1 MKSKTDAA
9 NTFRP
14 MKIEE
19 IDYILLNDLDAIKIE
34 KEDERI
40 KFILQDPYCPDK
52 HHIHS
57 VYVIYKKSILNLLE
71 GRVRSIHSHEFMTA
85 NKKDRTISIEDIEYV
100 LEMATVVVLASEDSG
115 ILTNYFYSGVGERLD
130 CIFNLCLGYS
140 SDLQKKENKVSLQQ
154 FMNDIKIV
162 EEMGLLEK
170 LMSKT

>member
-1 MKSKTDAA
+1 MKNKTDVSHM
-9 NTFRP
+9 FPP

-19 IDYILLNDLDAIKIE
+19 IDHILLYDLDAIKME

-57 VYVIYKKSILNLLE
+57 VYVIYKRSILNLLE
-71 GRVRSIHSHEFMTA
+71 GRIRSIHSHEFMTA
-85 NKKDRTISIEDIEYV
+85 KKKDRTISIEDIEYV
-100 LEMATVVVLASEDSG
+100 LEIATVVVLASENNG
-115 ILTNYFYSGVGERLD
+115 ILTNYFYSGVGQRLD

-140 SDLQKKENKVSLQQ
+140 TDLQKKEHKVSLQR
-154 FMNDIKIV
+154 FMDDIKIV

-170 LMSKT
+170 IVG

>member
-1 MKSKTDAA
+1 MKSKTNLTEA
-9 NTFRP
+9 FPP

-19 IDYILLNDLDAIKIE
+19 IDHILLYDLDAIKME

-52 HHIHS
+52 HHIHR

-71 GRVRSIHSHEFMTA
+71 GRIRSIHSHEFISA
-85 NKKDRTISIEDIEYV
+85 KKKDRTISKEDIEYV
-100 LEMATVVVLASEDSG
+100 LEMATVVVLASENNG

-130 CIFNLCLGYS
+130 RIFNLCLGYS
-140 SDLQKKENKVSLQQ
+140 SDLQKKENKVSLQR

-170 LMSKT
+170 F

>member
-1 MKSKTDAA
+1 MKSQTDAA

-19 IDYILLNDLDAIKIE
+19 IEHILLNDLDAIKME

-40 KFILQDPYCPDK
+40 TFILQDSYCPDK
-52 HHIHS
+52 HHIHR

-71 GRVRSIHSHEFMTA
+71 GRIRSIHSHEFISA
-85 NKKDRTISIEDIEYV
+85 KKKDRTISKEDIEYV
-100 LEMATVVVLASEDSG
+100 LEMATVVVLASENNG

-130 CIFNLCLGYS
+130 CMFNLCLGYS
-140 SDLQKKENKVSLQQ
+140 SDLQKKENKVSLQR
-154 FMNDIKIV
+154 FMNDLKIV

-170 LMSKT
+170 F

>member
-9 NTFRP
+9 YTFHP

-19 IDYILLNDLDAIKIE
+19 IEHILLHDLDAIKME
-34 KEDERI
+34 KDDERI
-40 KFILQDPYCPDK
+40 TFILQDSYCPDK
-52 HHIHS
+52 HHIHR

-71 GRVRSIHSHEFMTA
+71 GRIRSIHSHEFISA
-85 NKKDRTISIEDIEYV
+85 KKKDRTISKEDIEYV
-100 LEMATVVVLASEDSG
+100 LEMATVVVLASENNG

-130 CIFNLCLGYS
+130 CMFNLCLGYS
-140 SDLQKKENKVSLQQ
+140 SDLQKKENKVSLQR

-170 LMSKT
+170 F

>member
-9 NTFRP
+9 NTFPSMR
-14 MKIEE
+14 IEE
-19 IDYILLNDLDAIKIE
+19 IDHILLNDLDAIKME

-52 HHIHS
+52 SDIHS
-57 VYVIYKKSILNLLE
+57 LYVIYKKSILNLLE
-71 GRVRSIHSHEFMTA
+71 GRIRSIHSHEFMTA
-85 NKKDRTISIEDIEYV
+85 KKKDRTIFIEDIEYV
-100 LEMATVVVLASEDSG
+100 LEMATVVVLASENNG

-140 SDLQKKENKVSLQQ
+140 SDLQKKENKVSLQRY
-154 FMNDIKIV
+154 MNDIKIV

-170 LMSKT
+170 F

>member
-1 MKSKTDAA
+1 MKSKTHAV

-19 IDYILLNDLDAIKIE
+19 IDSILLNDLDAIKME

-52 HHIHS
+52 SDIHS
-57 VYVIYKKSILNLLE
+57 VYVIYKRSILNLLE
-71 GRVRSIHSHEFMTA
+71 GRIRSIHSYEFINA
-85 NKKDRTISIEDIEYV
+85 KKKDRTISKENIEYV
-100 LEMATVVVLASEDSG
+100 LEMATVVVLESEHSG
-115 ILTNYFYSGVGERLD
+115 VLTNYYFSGVGERLD

-140 SDLQKKENKVSLQQ
+140 SDLQKKENKVSLQRC
-154 FMNDIKIV
+154 MNDMKIV

-170 LMSKT
+170 F